1 MESFGLPCV
10 HLVGVVVYLNMTANP
25 RSLILEGWTKRTKQ
39 LHAHSDRVRVGEIL
53 DAAYMSMH
61 AAMLDDCRELVSLS
75 CRFFED
81 YVDVKTRLAKERQSL
96 RNKHRQ
102 RLGVAEEASRVSVRD
117 PLRARYKGCGR
128 RVVTSRDKFHRVQRC
143 RLTVLVGDYA
153 SCWIEY
159 RWLLRVLLVEVTSE
173 GMSEF
178 ELKMPITLKLCFVD
192 GLGFP
197 GTKTHNINRVMVA
210 RRPLPSGCSSPP
222 LPAFLCFRG
231 QKFIDFVASSFIS
244 SQNDIGHGNQF
255 EGVEKGSLN
264 TGYYLKSI
272 TIYPIKSC
280 GGNTICRVSTL
291 QRKIANLA

>member
-143 RLTVLVGDYA
+143 RLYGK
-153 SCWIEY
+153 
-159 RWLLRVLLVEVTSE
+159 
-173 GMSEF
+173 G
-178 ELKMPITLKLCFVD
+178 
-192 GLGFP
+192 G
-197 GTKTHNINRVMVA
+197 HN
-210 RRPLPSGCSSPP
+210 S
-222 LPAFLCFRG
+222 
-231 QKFIDFVASSFIS
+231 
-244 SQNDIGHGNQF
+244 
-255 EGVEKGSLN
+255 
-264 TGYYLKSI
+264 
-272 TIYPIKSC
+272 
-280 GGNTICRVSTL
+280 
-291 QRKIANLA
+291 RKCQ